1 MSILTIILNPKGHP
15 KTVILDSPSITTL
28 INKPTTPLV
37 LKSASVKHKKSNV
50 FSPILEVLDK
60 NSKMFV
66 DAIEHTISIGSS
78 KQNSLCTQ
86 IHVGQN
92 GQLIS
97 WYQTIQNSSS
107 T

>member
-1 MSILTIILNPKGHP
+1 VQWGKTIVVNFDDYFESSQGHP
-15 KTVILDSPSITTL
+15 KTMILDSPSITTL

-66 DAIEHTISIGSS
+66 DVMEHINVTQLEIEIHGS
-78 KQNSLCTQ
+78 KF
-86 IHVGQN
+86 
-92 GQLIS
+92 
-97 WYQTIQNSSS
+97 
-107 T
+107 